1 MTSSS
6 PLQQTVNWI
15 RKSSNILI
23 LTHKKI
29 DGDALA
35 STIALYSVLKKLNK
49 NVTAVCEDPIP
60 EVFQFLP
67 MHDVIHN
74 SLSSTRDFVVSVATG
89 DAEVDSLR
97 YTIEEGKINIF
108 ISPKKG
114 EILQKDI
121 SFTKRYNKYDLVIVL
136 DTPELEALGS
146 IYEKNIDLFFSL
158 PLVNIDHKVSNTYF
172 GKINLVDVTASST
185 AEILMHLFSSLPEK
199 DIFDED
205 LATLLLTGIIVD
217 TGSFQNPNTTPK
229 SFATAS
235 RLIGMGARQQEIIKH
250 IYKTKKLSTLK
261 LWGKI
266 LGNVKNDPIF
276 RFLWSSISYK
286 DIPENKNALAEVI
299 QLMDSLLSNT
309 PGAEIIVMLF
319 EDADQYVHTYIKTIN
334 QSIDPTMLISLLGGR
349 PNFEENKT
357 ILEVPLFEAEVETV
371 SKIREFQSTR
381 LGIPINQAVHPDQP
395 MMQTE
400 GKKRTTVDT
409 TLPVF
414 EANELERSLGNSLNN
429 QVSGSS

>member
-1 MTSSS
+1 MTSSP
-6 PLQQTVNWI
+6 PLQQTINWI
-15 RKSSNILI
+15 QKSNNILI
-23 LTHKKI
+23 LTHRKI

-60 EVFQFLP
+60 EVFHFLP
-67 MHDVIHN
+67 MHDVIHS

-89 DAEVDSLR
+89 NAEIDSLR

-114 EILQKDI
+114 EIAQKDI

-146 IYEKNIDLFFSL
+146 VYEKNIDLFFNL
-158 PLVNIDHKVSNTYF
+158 PLINIDHKVSNTYF

-185 AEILMHLFSSLPEK
+185 AEILMHVISSLPEK

-235 RLIGMGARQQEIIKH
+235 KLIGMGARQQEIIKH

-286 DIPENKNALAEVI
+286 DIPENPNALSEVV
-299 QLMDSLLSNT
+299 QLMDSLLSNA

-319 EDADQYVHTYIKTIN
+319 EDAEEYVHVYVKTIN
-334 QSIDPTMLISLLGGR
+334 PSIDPVMLLSLLGGR
-349 PNFEENKT
+349 VNFEETKT
-357 ILEVPLFEAEVETV
+357 VLEMPLFEAEAMTAL
-371 SKIREFQSTR
+371 KIREFQSSR
-381 LGIPINQAVHPDQP
+381 LGIAINQIAGETRSAGPANL
-395 MMQTE
+395 
-400 GKKRTTVDT
+400 GNRGTVDPEV
-409 TLPVF
+409 PVF
-414 EANELERSLGNSLNN
+414 EAKELEKSLGNSLKN
-429 QVSGSS
+429 QLQGAP